1 MKDILLVGI
10 NSQYIHTNLAI
21 RYLKSYV
28 EKYSDKKVDI
38 YESNINNRIDH
49 IITDIYEL
57 MPKKI
62 IFSTYI
68 WNKELIL
75 LIAKELK
82 KILPDVLIMLGGPE
96 VSYDSENILRQN
108 RFIDAIFI
116 GEGERVLLNYL
127 NNGKIGCKGV
137 AYLEEDRYI
146 YAGDEPV
153 MESLDEIPF
162 PYSQEYLKENIQI
175 LYYESSRGCP
185 FNCSYCLSSIDK
197 SVRYRSL
204 ELVKK
209 ELKIFIDSGIKL
221 VKFVDRT
228 FNLKKERYLEMW
240 NFLLDNYREG
250 IIFHFEINANIFD
263 DETIEFLKKVP
274 KDYFQFEIGV
284 QSINKDTMVS
294 IDRVNDLERLSRNIK
309 SISKNIH
316 LHVDLIAGLP
326 YDSYE
331 NFKTSFNYVYDLGA
345 EMIQLGFLK
354 VLSGTKISK
363 ELEQYQYKYMDI
375 PPYEVLSNKFIS
387 YGDLVKLKNIEKL
400 LDYYYNSEKF
410 RNSVKYIIDNFYDFP
425 FSFFEDIASYY
436 KKRGLLQIGHK
447 IINIFQY
454 ILDFYREK
462 GFENENIFIEYL
474 KLDFLLL
481 GKPGS
486 YPEWFISKKDKELH
500 NDVLQGKEFATIR
513 EGYKKTEVEF
523 FEYDILNG
531 REGEIILYF
540 DYSKKD
546 VYIEKIN
553 R

>member
-28 EKYSDKKVDI
+28 EKYSEKKVEI
-38 YESNINNRIDH
+38 YETNINNRIDH

-57 MPKKI
+57 MPKRV

-68 WNKELIL
+68 WNKEFIL

-82 KILPDVLIMLGGPE
+82 KILPDILIMLGGPE
-96 VSYDSENILRQN
+96 VSYDSENILRKN

-127 NNGKIGCKGV
+127 TNGKKGCRGV
-137 AYLEEDRYI
+137 AYIEDDNYI

-153 MESLDEIPF
+153 METLDEIPF
-162 PYSQEYLKENIQI
+162 PYSEEYLRENIQI

-204 ELVKK
+204 DLVKK

-228 FNLKKERYLEMW
+228 FNLKKDRYLEMW
-240 NFLLDNYREG
+240 RYLLENYREG
-250 IIFHFEINANIFD
+250 ITFHFEINANIFD

-274 KDYFQFEIGV
+274 KNYFQFEIGV
-284 QSINKDTMVS
+284 QSINEDTMVS
-294 IDRVNDLERLSRNIK
+294 IHRVNDLEKLRKNIK

-326 YDSYE
+326 YDGYKE
-331 NFKTSFNYVYDLGA
+331 FKKSFDYVYELNA

-354 VLSGTKISK
+354 VLSGTKISR
-363 ELEQYQYKYMDI
+363 ELDIYEYKYMDI
-375 PPYEVLSNKFIS
+375 PPYEVLSNKFIN
-387 YGDLVKLKNIEKL
+387 YGELVKLKEIEKV
-400 LDYYYNSEKF
+400 LDFYYNSEKF
-410 RNSVKYIIDNFYDFP
+410 RNSVKYIVENFYKSP
-425 FSFFEDIASYY
+425 FDFFEEIASYY

-447 IINIFQY
+447 LVSIFQY
-454 ILDFYREK
+454 LLDFYKEK
-462 GFENENIFIEYL
+462 GFENDGIFIEYL
-474 KLDFLLL
+474 KLDFLLI
-481 GKPGS
+481 GKPGN
-486 YPEWFISKKDKELH
+486 YPEWFISRKDKELH
-500 NDVLQGKEFATIR
+500 NNILQEKGFRTIR
-513 EGYKKTEVEF
+513 EGYKKTEIELF
-523 FEYDILNG
+523 SYDVL
-531 REGEIILYF
+531 EGTDDEIVLYF
-540 DYSKKD
+540 DYSGENVK
-546 VYIEKIN
+546 VEKID
-553 R
+553 